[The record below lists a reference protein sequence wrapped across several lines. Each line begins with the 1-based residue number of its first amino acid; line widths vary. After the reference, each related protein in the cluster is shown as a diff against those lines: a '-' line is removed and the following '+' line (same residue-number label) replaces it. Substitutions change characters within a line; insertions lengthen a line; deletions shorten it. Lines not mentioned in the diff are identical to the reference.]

1 MSTRASSKKTMAH
14 KIREFA
20 AIERP
25 WFRKIFITIW
35 VIFFCFL
42 IGFPLYVYTVSI
54 DLFGL
59 YGGMP
64 SLKSI
69 ENPENDLSSELISAD
84 GVSLGR
90 YFRYDRSQTRYED
103 MSPALINT
111 LINSEDH
118 RFHDHSGMDFWAY
131 LRVAKGLLTLN
142 PSGGG
147 STITQQLAKNLYTQN
162 ADMNLDGSIVRNVFT
177 GKYPKRVFDKT
188 KEWIIAVQL
197 EKNFT
202 KEEIIAMYLNTVPFG
217 NVGGIQV
224 AAKTFFN
231 KTPDS
236 LNIQESAVLVGM
248 LQATSRFNPKTN
260 YENSLSKR
268 NEIFGKLYNRGYIKT
283 ERELDSLRALPIVL
297 QYRVQNQNEGLA
309 TYFRSVIGPELIEWA
324 KERNIDLYESGL
336 KIYTTI
342 DSRMQRYA
350 EEAVNEHMAK
360 LQKDF
365 SDHWKGRNP
374 WLDDNWREIKGYLNS
389 RIKQTETYRNLVAR
403 YGKDS
408 DSVNIMLNLKKP
420 MRIFTW
426 EGERD
431 TLFSSMDSLNYYKR
445 FLNTGFMSMDAHTG
459 AIKAWV
465 GGINHK
471 YFKYDHVRQ
480 GKRQPGSTFKAF
492 VYGAAMEF
500 GYVPCYKLQDV
511 SPSFDLAGG
520 GTWMPKNSSGD
531 YGTGATMTL
540 REAMALSVNSI
551 TAQVMKAVNPG
562 NVVKFANNA
571 GITSPLEAVPALCLG
586 VNDVSLYEL
595 VGAYSSF
602 VNEGIYTE
610 PFYITRIEDKNGN
623 VLETRVPKTRQ
634 AMKESVAFKMVYM
647 LMGGVEV
654 SGGTSQ
660 GLPRELKVDN
670 EIGGKTG
677 TTNNASD
684 GWYMGITKDLVS
696 GAWVGGDEKSIHYR
710 SWDMGQGSRTA
721 RPIWAGFMKRVYA
734 DETLPYKKGSF
745 KRPGVMDFRMD
756 CNEYY
761 VDPGDTTAVAQPVQ
775 QAWTIEH

>member
-1 MSTRASSKKTMAH
+1 MSTRASSKKTIAH

-25 WFRKIFITIW
+25 WFRKVFKTIW
-35 VIFFCFL
+35 ILFFCFL
-42 IGFPLYVYTVSI
+42 IGFPLYIYTVSI

-84 GVSLGR
+84 GKTLGR
-90 YFRYDRSQTRYED
+90 YARYNRVQVTYED
-103 MSPALINT
+103 LSPDLINT
-111 LINSEDH
+111 LIISEDH
-118 RFHDHSGMDFWAY
+118 RYHDHSGMDFWAFM
-131 LRVAKGLLTLN
+131 RVAKGLLTFK
-142 PSGGG
+142 PEGGG

-162 ADMNLDGSIVRNVFT
+162 EDMGLDGSIVRNVFT
-177 GKYPKRVFDKT
+177 GKYPKRIFDKT
-188 KEWIIAVQL
+188 KEWIISVQL

-202 KEEIIAMYLNTVPFG
+202 KEEIIAMYLNTTTFG
-217 NVGGIQV
+217 SNAYGIRV
-224 AAKTFFN
+224 AAETYFN
-231 KTPDS
+231 KSPDS

-248 LQATSRFNPKTN
+248 LQAVTRFNPVVNPEK
-260 YENSLSKR
+260 SLGKR
-268 NEIFGKLYNRGYIKT
+268 NEVMGKLFTHGYIT
-283 ERELDSLRALPIVL
+283 RQEFDSLRALPIVL
-297 QYRVQNQNEGLA
+297 QYKVQNQNVGLA
-309 TYFRSVIGPELIEWA
+309 TYFRSVIGPELRAWA
-324 KERNIDLYESGL
+324 RERGIDLEEAGL

-342 DSRMQRYA
+342 DSRMQQYA
-350 EEAVNEHMAK
+350 EEAVAEHMSK
-360 LQKDF
+360 LQAHF
-365 SDHWKGRNP
+365 AEHWKGRNP
-374 WLDDNWREIKGYLNS
+374 WLDDNWKEIKGYLNS
-389 RIKQTETYRNLVAR
+389 RIKQTETYKNLVAR
-403 YGKDS
+403 YGSDS
-408 DSVNIMLNLKKP
+408 DSVKIMLNLKKP
-420 MRIFTW
+420 MRVFTW
-426 EGERD
+426 KGERD

-459 AIKAWV
+459 EIKAWV

-492 VYGAAMEF
+492 VYGTAMDV
-500 GYVPCYKLQDV
+500 GWVPCHKLPDI
-511 SPSFDLAGG
+511 SPSFPVPG
-520 GTWMPKNSSGD
+520 GTWMPRNADGS
-531 YGTGATMTL
+531 YGHGETMTL

-551 TAQVMKAVNPG
+551 TAQVIKSVDPG
-562 NVVKFANNA
+562 NVVKFAKNA

-602 VNEGIYTE
+602 VNEGIHTE

-623 VLETRVPKTRQ
+623 VLESRVPKRRQ
-634 AMKESVAFKMVYM
+634 AMDEQVAFKMIYM

-654 SGGTSQ
+654 SGGTSS
-660 GLPRELKVDN
+660 GLPHDLKVDN

-710 SWDMGQGSRTA
+710 SWDMGQGSKTA
-721 RPIWAGFMKRVYA
+721 RPIWALYMRKVYA
-734 DETLPYKKGSF
+734 DATLPYKKGSF
-745 KRPGVMDFRMD
+745 KRPPSIDFRMD

-761 VDPGDTTAVAQPVQ
+761 ADPSDTAAIAQPVPQ
-775 QAWTIEH
+775 EWSVEH